1 MPRRSPGCIGAC
13 KDDAARVQPKRRKQ
27 LLIHVPLTWCGML
40 IIHAPALRRGGGP
53 EIDDGWCRL
62 ASLMHIVAVARIVKS
77 NATKHWK
84 STDIMHIRISYTTRS
99 PECGG
104 MNQIVNC
111 YNKDT
116 KLYWNA
122 NYMLKSLDLLSSNK
136 FLSSLSALIKI
147 RVGQLASRECW
158 GIYTKNW
165 RRRYSHQF
173 WTWPV
178 RYSFF
183 MIYISTTFGF
193 DQYSVWILKIHKLR
207 GQCVN
212 VNVSYGWFLIGNWR
226 FRVFSDSN

>member
-1 MPRRSPGCIGAC
+1 MR
-13 KDDAARVQPKRRKQ
+13 DAHYTCAS
-27 LLIHVPLTWCGML
+27 TEE
-40 IIHAPALRRGGGP
+40 RRGP
-53 EIDDGWCRL
+53 WNWWWVVSTCIIDAHCCSCKNCQIKCHQTL
-62 ASLMHIVAVARIVKS
+62 KIYQYQAL
-77 NATKHWK
+77 
-84 STDIMHIRISYTTRS
+84 IRIFNTTRS

-122 NYMLKSLDLLSSNK
+122 NYMLKSLDLLSNN
-136 FLSSLSALIKI
+136 LSSLSALIKI

-183 MIYISTTFGF
+183 MIYISTAFGF

-207 GQCVN
+207 GQFVN
-212 VNVSYGWFLIGNWR
+212 VNVSYGGFLVSNWR
-226 FRVFSDSN
+226 FRVFSVRNIPSSVLPQSRNIASKLGAHADRYDRAKKNL